1 MPGFLYHFACSEY
14 VLQNRL
20 DLQSEANR
28 KAFLLG
34 NVIPD
39 LAANKDASHFRHVH
53 ASGWKTPNLTVARQ
67 TLLNNPSP
75 LLLGCYCHLFL
86 DHYFITNHLAHRFFL
101 VYDHRVID
109 FEHDRVCNVDV
120 FLSTHGLYGAYDNG
134 NALLVNEGLLP
145 DRFLDLPVDPPLTGL
160 DVFDER
166 SDKNWHSQVER
177 YLSSQPSGHANA
189 FTPEELRDITLKG
202 AKLFLND
209 IHSLQFASKIPSV

>member
-39 LAANKDASHFRHVH
+39 LAIDKDASHFRHVH
-53 ASGWKTPNLTVARQ
+53 VSGWKTLSLTAARQ
-67 TLLNNPSP
+67 TLLANPNP

-109 FEHDRVCNVDV
+109 FEHDRVCNVDT
-120 FLSTHGLYGAYDNG
+120 FLSINGLYGAYDNG
-134 NALLVNEGLLP
+134 NALLVDEGLLP
-145 DRFLDLPVDPPLTGL
+145 DRFLELPVDPPFTGIS
-160 DVFDER
+160 VFDER
-166 SDKNWHSQVER
+166 SDKNWHAQVER
-177 YLSSQPSGHANA
+177 YLSSSPNGNANA

-209 IHSLQFASKIPSV
+209 IHSLQFASKIPSI